1 MAVRKASAVW
11 QGTLK
16 EGSGKLSVQSRI
28 FQDAAYS
35 FGSRFE
41 QAEGTNPEELIGAAF
56 AGCFSQ
62 AFALELEQAG
72 YPPTRI
78 ETAAEIILEKVE
90 GGFKITK
97 AVLATRAQVQAIDEG
112 KFRELAEKAKDN
124 CPVSKALAGVEK
136 SVQPTLTR

>member
-1 MAVRKASAVW
+1 MAVRKANAVW

-16 EGSGKLSVQSRI
+16 EGSGKLSVQSKI
-28 FQDAAYS
+28 FEDAAYS

-78 ETAAEIILEKVE
+78 ETTAEITLEKAE
-90 GGFKITK
+90 GGFKISK
-97 AVLATRAQVQAIDEG
+97 ASLDTRAQVQAIDEG

-136 SVQPTLTR
+136 SVQPKLTR